1 MGDGSGVEEGVRSSG
16 TLAWAIRTAGI
27 AGFVGLAMTQYLAH
41 GHTDAS
47 DPMRVAKSVT
57 DPDTTGSIARGARSV
72 RLDPCGTG
80 SGSRPARP

>member
-1 MGDGSGVEEGVRSSG
+1 MGDGNEVEGVRSSG

-27 AGFVGLAMTQYLAH
+27 AGFVGLAITQYLAR

-47 DPMRVAKSVT
+47 APMRVAQSAA
-57 DPDTTGSIARGARSV
+57 DPETTGSIARGARSV
-72 RLDPCGTG
+72 RLDPCGTA